1 MADAEFLTLERLIDI
16 QKKLGLD
23 PEEVVYAF
31 MRSCEFHGT
40 KPALSDEAA
49 RRIQESMAR
58 KYDYE
63 AGEQHI

>member
-1 MADAEFLTLERLIDI
+1 MADVEFLTLERLIDI

-23 PEEVVYAF
+23 LEEVIYAF

-40 KPALSDEAA
+40 RPALSDEAA
-49 RRIQESMAR
+49 QRVQECMAR

-63 AGEQHI
+63 AGEQRI